1 MGYFAKSGLCGM
13 NHKHLFILTPPFSG
27 STLLLRLLATSPN
40 VSTFNS
46 DKGEGMMIPEL
57 QVTMMT
63 DRWNVE
69 KEMPWAYI
77 RTVFEKHW
85 DMNKAV
91 LVEKGSPH
99 LIRAEQIEKH
109 FDNAHFIIMMR
120 NPYAWCESMM
130 RRRKP
135 EKPIL
140 SAEKIIEYWLWRANW
155 QIHNVKIL
163 QNVLKFRYE
172 DLCDATETTIKKIID
187 FIPEIKQLDASI
199 EFEAHSML
207 GKKRNPITNTN
218 SSALTRLT
226 QKDIMEITNSLHR
239 HKDILRYFGYELL
252 NA

>member
-1 MGYFAKSGLCGM
+1 
-13 NHKHLFILTPPFSG
+13 
-27 STLLLRLLATSPN
+27 LATSPN

-57 QVTMMT
+57 KDIMMT

-69 KEMPWAYI
+69 KDMPWAYI
-77 RTVFEKHW
+77 RKVFEKHW
-85 DMNKAV
+85 DMNKIV
-91 LVEKGSPH
+91 LVEKGSPN
-99 LIRAEQIEKH
+99 LIRAKQIERH

-135 EKPIL
+135 EKPKLPI
-140 SAEKIIEYWLWRANW
+140 EKIIEYWLWRANW
-155 QIHNVKIL
+155 QIHNVKCL

-187 FIPEIKQLDASI
+187 FIPEIKQLDANS

-207 GKKRNPITNTN
+207 GKKCNPITNTN

-226 QKDIMEITNSLHR
+226 QKDIMEISKSLHPAM
-239 HKDILRYFGYELL
+239 DIMHYFGYELMG
-252 NA
+252 AE